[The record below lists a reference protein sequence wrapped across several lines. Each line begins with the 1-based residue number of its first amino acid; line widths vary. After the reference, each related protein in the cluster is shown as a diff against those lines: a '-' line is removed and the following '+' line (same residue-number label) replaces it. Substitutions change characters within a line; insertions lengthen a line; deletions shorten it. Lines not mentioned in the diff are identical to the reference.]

1 MSTFSKLLAFDFL
14 FILLSC
20 ILYVLF
26 GQITVRKL
34 RNNPKTKNALGMEY
48 ASGWDIINVASALA
62 MPRRLSRK
70 LEKGPLSYLYANSDL
85 LFENTNKFD
94 QILGAVFYWLFMS
107 SSFVCVLL
115 MLLNYLGVFDGC
127 KRPGN
132 YV

>member
-1 MSTFSKLLAFDFL
+1 MSTFSRLLAFDFL

-34 RNNPKTKNALGMEY
+34 RKNPKTKNALGMEY

-70 LEKGPLSYLYANSDL
+70 LEKGRLAYLYANSDL
-85 LFENTNKFD
+85 LFENTSKSD

-115 MLLNYLGVFDGC
+115 VLLNYLGVFDG
-127 KRPGN
+127 
-132 YV
+132 

>member
-1 MSTFSKLLAFDFL
+1 MSTFSKLLAFDAIFIFL
-14 FILLSC
+14 AC

-34 RNNPKTKNALGMEY
+34 RKNPKTKAALGMEY

-70 LEKGPLSYLYANSDL
+70 LEKGPLSYLYANSEV
-85 LFENTNKFD
+85 LFENTTKFD
-94 QILGAVFYWLFMS
+94 QMLGAIFYWIFMG

-115 MLLNYLGVFDGC
+115 VLLNALGLFD
-127 KRPGN
+127 
-132 YV
+132 